1 MDDRI
6 KEIADKYGMFAQI
19 GQTTEECAELIQG
32 LNKYKRV
39 LHVGQATKISESE
52 VIDNVCEEIADVS
65 IMLEQMIYL
74 FGIEDTVQEMYEK
87 KLQRTYLRTKSED

>member
-19 GQTTEECAELIQG
+19 GQTTEECAELIQS

-39 LHVGQATKISESE
+39 LHVGQATNISETE
-52 VIDNVCEEIADVS
+52 AIDNICEEIADVS
-65 IMLEQMIYL
+65 IMIEQMIYL
-74 FGIEDTVQEMYEK
+74 FGVEDTVQEIYEK
-87 KLQRTYLRTKSED
+87 KLERTYERMESED